1 LGVSVG
7 LNVRTKLY
15 FLVGLQS
22 HRLLQPRAI
31 NRYSGAPAANL
42 LSTYQAIYSGNTPC
56 RSRIPEDMEWKEV
69 RALRVVLRLVKAE
82 IMVASPLPFDFEQRL
97 LIAKMKQMV
106 CMTKRR

>member
-1 LGVSVG
+1 
-7 LNVRTKLY
+7 
-15 FLVGLQS
+15 
-22 HRLLQPRAI
+22 
-31 NRYSGAPAANL
+31 
-42 LSTYQAIYSGNTPC
+42 
-56 RSRIPEDMEWKEV
+56 MEWKEV